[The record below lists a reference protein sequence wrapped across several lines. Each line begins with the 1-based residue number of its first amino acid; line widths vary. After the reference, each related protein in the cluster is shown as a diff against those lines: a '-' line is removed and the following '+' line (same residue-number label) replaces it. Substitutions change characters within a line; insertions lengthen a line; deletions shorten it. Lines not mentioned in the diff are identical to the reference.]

1 VSICI
6 SVEVPREYVLFLT
19 EGIVQSARVTKPKTA
34 EELLPLVAELAPQ
47 ERVRLLNL
55 IAASSGTAAVA
66 AFGAPAPRA
75 DALTVDDL
83 LSWDSEGWEL
93 A

>member
-1 VSICI
+1 V
-6 SVEVPREYVLFLT
+6 Y
-19 EGIVQSARVTKPKTA
+19 VTKPKTA

-47 ERVRLLNL
+47 ERARLLSL
-55 IAASSGTAAVA
+55 IAASSGIAAA
-66 AFGAPAPRA
+66 APEPELA
-75 DALTVDDL
+75 VDDL